1 MGNLTIRI
9 DSELKRDADRAAALL
24 DVSVS
29 QVIRKALR
37 ALVQQAKNHGSW
49 EQENN
54 PLPVGV
60 TVPTSVAAQH
70 VKLKGRDH
78 LRMSRLRRIAD
89 LEVLEKANNLNKVTR
104 QELKEL
110 RMQEMCQ

>member
-9 DSELKRDADRAAALL
+9 GSELKRDADRAAALL

-49 EQENN
+49 EQVNN
-54 PLPVGV
+54 PLPVGL
-60 TVPTSVAAQH
+60 TVSESVARHH
-70 VKLKGRDH
+70 VELKGRDH
-78 LRMSRLRRIAD
+78 LRMARLRRIAD
-89 LEVLEKANNLNKVTR
+89 LEVLEKANNLNRVTR

-110 RMQEMCQ
+110 RMQEMCR

>member
-1 MGNLTIRI
+1 VGNLTIRI
-9 DSELKRDADRAAALL
+9 DSDLKRDADKAAALL

-37 ALVQQAKNHGSW
+37 ALVQQAKNHGTW
-49 EQENN
+49 EHENN
-54 PLPVGV
+54 PLPVGL
-60 TVPTSVAAQH
+60 TVPVAVAAHH
-70 VKLKGRDH
+70 VKQKGRNP
-78 LRMSRLRRIAD
+78 LRMARLRRIAD

-110 RMQEMCQ
+110 RLQEMCQ

>member
-37 ALVQQAKNHGSW
+37 ALVQHAKNHGSW

-60 TVPTSVAAQH
+60 TVPTSVVAQH
-70 VKLKGRDH
+70 VELKGRNH

-89 LEVLEKANNLNKVTR
+89 LEVLEKANNLNRVTR

-110 RMQEMCQ
+110 RIQEACQ